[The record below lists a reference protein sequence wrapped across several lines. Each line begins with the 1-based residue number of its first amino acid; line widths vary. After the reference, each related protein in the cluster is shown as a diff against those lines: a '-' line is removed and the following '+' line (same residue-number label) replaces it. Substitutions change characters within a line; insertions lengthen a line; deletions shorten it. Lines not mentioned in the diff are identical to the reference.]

1 MAANTPVGTL
11 NNTANVAPAPG
22 SGVTDNFAANNSST
36 ASVTVQVSGDLAIA
50 ITPNPLATVVR
61 GQILPYVI
69 TVTNPGTTT
78 MNGLVTSSI
87 SGSVTGLTT
96 YACSASAGS
105 NCNGGGGLGTLN
117 RTVTVAPGGNVTFT
131 YATGNIFG
139 FPTGV
144 GVATNAAF
152 GSTITA
158 SAALSPVASYND
170 TNAANNN
177 SSVTSTVVAR
187 ANLALTNTSNAAASQ
202 GDANYTYTVRVSNT
216 GSNLDTISGIGL
228 SNPVPAGVVFQSWT
242 CATAGGGSSCGGGA
256 GSGAISRTINVA
268 GNGSVTFTITAHR
281 TDNTIHGARS
291 SVATATMPANTN
303 QASVTGSPATATV
316 TFS

>member
-1 MAANTPVGTL
+1 
-11 NNTANVAPAPG
+11 VAPAPG
-22 SGVTDNFAANNSST
+22 SGVSDNFAGNNSST
-36 ASVTVQVSGDLAIA
+36 AAVTVQVTGDLAIA

-78 MNGLVTSSI
+78 MSGLVTSTS
-87 SGSVTGLTT
+87 SGAVTGLTT
-96 YACSASAGS
+96 YSCTSSAGS
-105 NCNGGGGLGTLN
+105 TCNGATGLGTLN
-117 RTVTVAPGGNVTFT
+117 RTVTVAPGGNVTFA

-139 FPTGV
+139 IPIGV

-158 SAALSPVASYND
+158 SASLGAVAGYSD
-170 TNAANNN
+170 TNAVNN
-177 SSVTSTVVAR
+177 STSVTSTVVAR
-187 ANLALTNTSNAAASQ
+187 ANLALTNTSNAAALQ
-202 GDANYTYTVRVSNT
+202 GDANYTYTVRVTNT
-216 GSNLDTISGIGL
+216 GTNLDTIAGIGL
-228 SNPVPAGVVFQSWT
+228 SNPLPADVVFQSWT
-242 CATAGGGSSCGGGA
+242 CATTGGGSSCGGGA
-256 GSGAISRTINVA
+256 SSGAISRTITVA
-268 GNGSVTFTITAHR
+268 NNGSVTFTVTAHR
-281 TDNTIHGARS
+281 TNNTIHGATS